1 LELLMWPRSVVGR
14 RAKRPTAPGR
24 SGMSIA
30 EVRRGKAALAVAR
43 DRFTWSPKSGSS
55 SEVAGIVTLLSH
67 TQLVRIQLCM
77 AHSSQI
83 LPADV
88 KRSDALESPQSP
100 LDEAHAFYAAAQRTT
115 RRSNLIS
122 VASLLF
128 STCAVALSVTLG
140 GGSRSD
146 AAAPAQRLV
155 AERAVPKALN
165 PDAHYVRL
173 EELSIYRDQIVAGA
187 IGTAELGDAS
197 VSWPDGAPHGNGLSA
212 RPFPPPLRDAH
223 TLCTRSLP
231 RVTCPVTCP
240 CLGPR

>member
-1 LELLMWPRSVVGR
+1 
-14 RAKRPTAPGR
+14 
-24 SGMSIA
+24 
-30 EVRRGKAALAVAR
+30 
-43 DRFTWSPKSGSS
+43 
-55 SEVAGIVTLLSH
+55 LLSH
-67 TQLVRIQLCM
+67 TLVRIQLCM

-212 RPFPPPLRDAH
+212 RPSPPPLRDAH